1 MEFQFMK
8 HRPVTPT
15 SLKQADECVR
25 YGVLLEAA
33 GRDKYD
39 PLHAEYGSA
48 FGAGCAAYSC
58 NPTLKSDV
66 RRGLMLIEAS
76 KLWGFTQKLEMKT
89 WPTLVK
95 LLLAYAN
102 EVDDFGLVGLETETR
117 IIVTVTE
124 PYEEDWKIG
133 GAFDLLA
140 TNGNATCIHDFKAVS
155 SEYYYSWESD
165 PQILHYTLLQ
175 YIRWRLAPTTTV
187 QPTGL
192 GNYFVGVIPSSN
204 EFALHVRSNHL
215 GIWRTL
221 PTHVGR
227 CKSLYRDQDYVADFG
242 IHVIPTKPSQCNG
255 KKRPCYFIP
264 NCYDDVDF
272 DIVER
277 TDPRVFNRIEN
288 LTITRLELD
297 TYTRELMGIL
307 QKAESE
313 AKQFDAAHAKMIA
326 TLCSDIDLDA
336 ISTGDS
342 MDFLTRGL
350 E

>member
-1 MEFQFMK
+1 MK

-264 NCYDDVDF
+264 NCYDDEDF

>member
-1 MEFQFMK
+1 MEFPFMK

-25 YGVLLEAA
+25 YGVLLEAV

-102 EVDDFGLVGLETETR
+102 EVDDSGLVGLETETR
-117 IIVTVTE
+117 ILVTVTE

-140 TNGNATCIHDFKAVS
+140 TNGNATCIHDFKAVA

-204 EFALHVRSNHL
+204 EFAFHVRSNHL

-255 KKRPCYFIP
+255 KRPCYFIP
-264 NCYDDVDF
+264 NCYDDEEF
-272 DIVER
+272 DIVGR

-288 LTITRLELD
+288 LTITRSELD

-313 AKQFDAAHAKMIA
+313 AKQFDAAHAKMVA

>member
-1 MEFQFMK
+1 MK